1 MKRILLST
9 LLAATLFPASA
20 HTHGNNPATKLEQA
34 TALTPET
41 FRIRDPFVLVDK
53 KKKCYYIITVAQT
66 ESRHRALRAY
76 RSTDL
81 EHWYDAGLVYDS
93 SHDALACVDTDKDV
107 WWAPDT
113 YRYKGRYYTFVTS
126 SAEANGIP
134 RFTTALCSDKG
145 PLGPYHAMHDNIS
158 QIPLTPDGVQCI
170 DGSLFVDNDGTPW
183 IVYTKEWNGPE
194 VQNKVGEAWAQR
206 LTKKLDGKVGDP
218 IFLFRADE
226 APWVPGFKGG
236 GHVVDAPF
244 IWRDKQSGR
253 LVMLWSS
260 FTTDDVYAVGQL
272 TSETGT
278 IRGPWKHEPCPV
290 FVNGGHQMLFHDLDG
305 NLKMSLH
312 YDNNDGH
319 LRILDVEIADGI
331 LRVTTPS
338 YSSADKSR

>member
-1 MKRILLST
+1 MKKVLLSA
-9 LLAATLFPASA
+9 LLAVSFLPAAA
-20 HTHGNNPATKLEQA
+20 HPNGGKQA
-34 TALTPET
+34 TPQEQTAVLTPAT

-53 KKKCYYIITVAQT
+53 KKKCYYIITAALT
-66 ESRHRALRAY
+66 DSRHRALRAY

-81 EHWYDAGLVYDS
+81 EHWHDAGLVYDS
-93 SHDALACVDTDKDV
+93 SIDALACVDPEEDI

-113 YRYKGRYYTFVTS
+113 YHYKGRYYTFVTS
-126 SAEANGIP
+126 SSRANGIP
-134 RFTTALCSDKG
+134 RFTTALCSHKS
-145 PLGPYHAMHDNIS
+145 PLGPYRAMHKDVR

-194 VQNKVGEAWAQR
+194 VKNKVGEAWAQQ
-206 LTKKLDGKVGDP
+206 LTKRLDGKVGNP

-244 IWRDKQSGR
+244 IWKDKQSGK
-253 LVMLWSS
+253 LILLWSS
-260 FTTDDVYAVGQL
+260 FTTGDIYAVGQL
-272 TSETGT
+272 TSVSGT
-278 IRGPWKHEPCPV
+278 IRGPWKHESQPV

-312 YDNNDGH
+312 YDNNDAH
-319 LRILDVEIADGI
+319 LRILDVEIKDGLI
-331 LRVTTPS
+331 RVKP
-338 YSSADKSR
+338 